1 MPPKPFV
8 KDVVKHLELVT
19 PKSGRADA
27 AGPSRSNTAIYSP
40 PNTIIVLS
48 PTKLQLLHIDVMEYT
63 LQTSRLFQ
71 TYTNIMCMMVQNDVQ
86 TCQLF
91 LQLQQCSYFV
101 H

>member
-27 AGPSRSNTAIYSP
+27 AGPSHSNTAIYSP

-48 PTKLQLLHIDVMEYT
+48 PTKTAAAAY
-63 LQTSRLFQ
+63 
-71 TYTNIMCMMVQNDVQ
+71 
-86 TCQLF
+86 
-91 LQLQQCSYFV
+91 
-101 H
+101 